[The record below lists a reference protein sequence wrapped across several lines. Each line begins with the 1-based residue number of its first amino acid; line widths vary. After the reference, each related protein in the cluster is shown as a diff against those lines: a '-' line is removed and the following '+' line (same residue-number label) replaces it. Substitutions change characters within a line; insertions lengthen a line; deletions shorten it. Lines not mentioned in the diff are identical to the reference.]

1 MRRYRG
7 FVDMRV
13 IQARMNAA
21 DARFEQ
27 KQQQREARRQLE
39 HIVARLAAVYT
50 VETDQVA
57 LIGLVAEAKALMQR
71 LDPFEGL

>member
-1 MRRYRG
+1 MRRYSKFIDARW
-7 FVDMRV
+7 
-13 IQARMNAA
+13 IHQRMNAA

-27 KQQQREARRQLE
+27 TQRRREARRQLE

-57 LIGLVAEAKALMQR
+57 LIGLVNEAKVLMQR